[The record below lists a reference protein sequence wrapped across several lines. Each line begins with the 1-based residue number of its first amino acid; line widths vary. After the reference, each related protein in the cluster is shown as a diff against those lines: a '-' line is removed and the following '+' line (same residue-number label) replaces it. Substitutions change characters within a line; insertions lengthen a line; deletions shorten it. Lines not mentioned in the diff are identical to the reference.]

1 MADQANLFE
10 QQAQEPQAQ
19 EPQQQQ
25 PAQQPQQ
32 QEAPQLAPEVAAFVG
47 DGRKYATVQAALA
60 SIPHAQAHIAN
71 LEKENQRLASEN
83 ESLKAELAKA
93 KNLED
98 VVASL
103 SASQQPTAS
112 QVQAGLDEQA
122 VLELLAKRDAE
133 AQAQANQVQVT
144 NALIGK
150 FGDGAKATE
159 ALKAKAAELGVGFD
173 FMKDLAAKSPK
184 AVLSY
189 FNVESKPSPT
199 SVVPQ
204 SSQTTAQYQTPPE
217 PEYSFKT
224 GMSGSTSDLVNAFR
238 NCGKAVNNGQDVS
251 HTF

>member
-10 QQAQEPQAQ
+10 VQEPQAQ
-19 EPQQQQ
+19 PDQVQQ
-25 PAQQPQQ
+25 PVSQPAPA
-32 QEAPQLAPEVAAFVG
+32 APQLAPEVAAFVG
-47 DGRKYATVQAALA
+47 EGRKYATVQAALA

-71 LEKENQRLASEN
+71 LEAENQRLKQEN
-83 ESLKAELAKA
+83 ESLKADLAKA

-103 SASQQPTAS
+103 TVSQQPNAS
-112 QVQAGLDEQA
+112 QVPAGLDEQA
-122 VLELLAKRDAE
+122 VLKLLEQRDAQ
-133 AQAQANQVQVT
+133 ARAQANQVAVT

-189 FNVESKPSPT
+189 FNVESKPSAS
-199 SVVPQ
+199 SVIPQ
-204 SSQTTAQYQTPPE
+204 STQTTTNFQTPPE
-217 PEYSFKT
+217 PQLNFKVNS
-224 GMSGSTSDLVNAFR
+224 SGSTSDLVAAFR
-238 NCGKAVNNGQDVS
+238 ACGMAVNNGQEVS
-251 HTF
+251 HNY